1 MQICGGNN
9 MKKTLAIV
17 LILATLFLVGCNN
30 PNSDDQSQ
38 NGPGAQYPDEKR
50 FTEVTVTETRY
61 IIYRAIEKELGYTLI
76 TDEPVRTNN
85 GVVMPASY
93 TFTLDTKYSVGAE
106 YRRMSFEEYEQLQA
120 YQNEFNIQVVYPN
133 VKYNERPEMST
144 FKDDGNIY
152 FVLKQNS
159 STNLVPLLDEDGN
172 VIPNYWKYEETSKST
187 LIADYNSLR
196 IEGADGIKENGVTY
210 FYAYGRNIDGGI
222 EVRVDYLKYCEFRDY
237 IESTTTNAE

>member
-1 MQICGGNN
+1 
-9 MKKTLAIV
+9 MKKVIAIAIIITM
-17 LILATLFLVGCNN
+17 LCLVGCKNQDLDN
-30 PNSDDQSQ
+30 QSQ
-38 NGPGAQYPDEKR
+38 DGQSTETPDEGR
-50 FTEVTVTETRY
+50 FTEVTVSETRY

-133 VKYNERPEMST
+133 VKYNERPDMST

-152 FVLKQNS
+152 FVLEKNT
-159 STNLVPLLDEDGN
+159 STKLAPLLDKDGN
-172 VIPNYWKYEETSKST
+172 VIPNYWKYEEDSKST
-187 LIADYNSLR
+187 MIADYNSLR
-196 IEGADGIKENGVTY
+196 IEGADGIIEDGVTY
-210 FYAYGRNIDGGI
+210 FYAYGRRIDGGV
-222 EVRVDYLKYCEFRDY
+222 EVRVDYLKYCEFREY
-237 IESTTTNAE
+237 IESETTNAE